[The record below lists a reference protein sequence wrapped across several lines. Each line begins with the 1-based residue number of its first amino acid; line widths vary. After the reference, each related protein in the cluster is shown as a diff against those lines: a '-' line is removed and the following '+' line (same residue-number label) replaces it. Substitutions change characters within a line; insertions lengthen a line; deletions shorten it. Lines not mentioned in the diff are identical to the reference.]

1 MIQDYN
7 DVAERYGCN
16 QMMEINPDEDMRRW
30 CVQQTITLLAN
41 ADYYYTKSEVDK
53 IIEEIQGMTP
63 EEVQAMINRSIA
75 SKANQSDLETLSA
88 QVGSNSERLLNTYTK
103 QETNAAI
110 TAATD
115 ALAQNI
121 AQRGY
126 QTSGDVQNA
135 ISGKADTTAVTE
147 AISEAVSGKAD
158 TTAVTQAISEAVS
171 GKADTTAI
179 TQVSDTLTAHTAN
192 TNIHVTAEDKTAW
205 NAKADISDIPS
216 VSGYADSV
224 MYNSTS
230 KYVEF
235 YHGGTSGTK
244 VFEYDASPFLIDG
257 MVESVVITSIT
268 SGASEVQVLEITW
281 NSAAGGQVTDIPLS
295 EIFDPSNYY
304 TKTDTDTKISEATS
318 GKADTTAV
326 TQAISEAVSGKA
338 DTTAVT
344 QSISEAVSGKQDTL
358 SAGTNITI
366 VDNVISA
373 SGKAIEAGRGI
384 AITTG
389 TTADTVA
396 FNLPISGGTGQ
407 DSIIESWAENIAWGN
422 GSHAEGINTQAL
434 GQGSHAE
441 GEATTA
447 SSQFSH
453 AEGHYT
459 KAFNAYEHASG
470 EYNISNTGST
480 KADKTLFSVGNGISN
495 NTRHNAF
502 EIRQNGD
509 IYLTKDG
516 QDVKL
521 QDQLG
526 GGISSGE
533 VQTMIDENIS
543 GKTDVS
549 AFTAYTASTDSRIG
563 EDEEVTAAALNVL
576 DDKIDAVSGAIPTTT
591 SAVTSGSTDALT
603 SGGAY
608 TQFDGMK
615 LKKLTQ
621 AQYDALAPN
630 YDAST
635 LYVIVN

>member
-63 EEVQAMINRSIA
+63 EQVQAMINRSIA

-147 AISEAVSGKAD
+147 
-158 TTAVTQAISEAVS
+158 AISEAVS

-407 DSIIESWAENIAWGN
+407 DSIIESWTENIAWGN

-459 KAFNAYEHASG
+459 KALNAYEHASG
-470 EYNISNTGST
+470 EYNVSNTGTT
-480 KADKTLFSVGNGISN
+480 KADKTLFSVGNGFSN

-533 VQTMIDENIS
+533 VQTMIDESIS
-543 GKTDVS
+543 GKVDTS

-576 DDKIDAVSGAIPTTT
+576 DDKIDAVSGDVITISGAIPTTT
-591 SAVTSGSTDALT
+591 SAVTSGSTAALT

-621 AQYDALAPN
+621 SQYDALAPN